1 MEKSGL
7 SGRGCGCGCVWGGL
21 PWRGGGPGSPKR
33 RGAAVSG
40 SPQAM
45 SLWLPHLHL
54 LLRNMSIGNL
64 GITIAPPNPISIGG
78 ICSPQQSQTSLWFF
92 SRCPLIETHPCGST
106 SCAPQSLC
114 AQHQSLV
121 LFKHRI
127 FSPGVWSAW
136 CDST

>member
-1 MEKSGL
+1 MVGDVAVVVFGE
-7 SGRGCGCGCVWGGL
+7 
-21 PWRGGGPGSPKR
+21 GSPGEV
-33 RGAAVSG
+33 GAQGLQKEEVLLCSG

-45 SLWLPHLHL
+45 SLWLPPLHL

-64 GITIAPPNPISIGG
+64 GITIAPPNLIPMGG
-78 ICSPQQSQTSLWFF
+78 TCSPQQSQTSLSCF

-114 AQHQSLV
+114 VQHQSLV

-136 CDST
+136 WEST